1 MKQLFWKVLEIVF
14 GVIVVAACA
23 SCMFFCNK
31 KVLATLAFA
40 CALLFG
46 AGLAAAI
53 GNFLIVYSVFG
64 IPVFFLAM
72 ICLRAYG
79 QKKFIEG
86 YNFRKNASS

>member
-1 MKQLFWKVLEIVF
+1 MKRMVRKALEIAF
-14 GVIVVAACA
+14 GAILAAACA
-23 SCMFFCNK
+23 SCMFFGNK

-40 CALLFG
+40 CALLSG

-53 GNFLIVYSVFG
+53 GNFLIVYSIIFG
-64 IPVFFLAM
+64 GAAFFLAT

-86 YNFRKNASS
+86 YDFRKNA